1 MRKRPRARGSLRL
14 TALAAALAAAVV
26 LPPPASAAAD
36 AGAAG
41 PPLET
46 PVAELA
52 AVLSC
57 SPDLQDAAKTPVLLV
72 PGTAEA
78 SEYVYSWG
86 YRKALREEG
95 RPVCVIEALPG
106 QGVGDIQ
113 TTAEYAVHAIRQM
126 NDVAGRKVS
135 VIGHS
140 QGGLLAAWALRFWPD
155 LPARVDDVVSLASP
169 YRGSGFADVTCAVGV
184 CPAFARQFR
193 PSAAWVG
200 ALTREPFPEG
210 PELTS
215 IGSRTDELIWPAPA
229 ATAYPGEVNVMVQ
242 DVCPLRAPGHMTLLA
257 DATAYAL
264 VRDALANPGAAD
276 ADRVGTSSC
285 GKAVFDAVDVPGMTR
300 LLGLAGGL
308 AEAVLTAPYTT
319 SEPPLRPYARE

>member
-1 MRKRPRARGSLRL
+1 MTTRVSIRL
-14 TALAAALAAAVV
+14 IALISVLIAATVVFPLPAAAAAKAT
-26 LPPPASAAAD
+26 D
-36 AGAAG
+36 GG

-46 PVAELA
+46 PVSELQA
-52 AVLSC
+52 ALSC
-57 SPDLQDAAKTPVLLV
+57 SADLEDAAKTPVLLI

-78 SEYVYSWG
+78 SDHIYRWG
-86 YRKALREEG
+86 YQKALREQG
-95 RPVCVIEALPG
+95 RPVCVIKALPG
-106 QGVGDIQ
+106 QGVGDMQ
-113 TTAEYAVHAIRQM
+113 STVEYAVYAIRQM
-126 NDVAGRKVS
+126 NDVSDRQVS

-169 YRGSGFADVTCAVGV
+169 YSGSGFADVTCAAGM
-184 CPAFARQFR
+184 CPAFAWQFR
-193 PSAAWVG
+193 PGAAWVD
-200 ALTREPFPEG
+200 ALTRAPFPEG
-210 PELTS
+210 PALTS

-229 ATAYPGEVNVMVQ
+229 ATAYSGEVNVMVQ

-264 VRDALANPGAAD
+264 VQDALANPGAAD
-276 ADRVGTSSC
+276 ADRVGSTSC
-285 GKAVFDAVDVPGMTR
+285 DQLVFDAVDVPGMTR

-319 SEPPLRPYARE
+319 SEPPLRAYARE

>member
-1 MRKRPRARGSLRL
+1 M
-14 TALAAALAAAVV
+14 AALAAAVV
-26 LPPPASAAAD
+26 LFPPPASAAAGT
-36 AGAAG
+36 AGAG

-46 PVAELA
+46 PVPELA
-52 AVLSC
+52 AAVRC
-57 SPDLQDAAKTPVLLV
+57 SPDLQDAATTPVLLV

-78 SEYVYSWG
+78 SEHVYSWG
-86 YRKALREEG
+86 YQKALREEG
-95 RPVCVIEALPG
+95 RPVCVLDALPG

-113 TTAEYAVHAIRQM
+113 TTAEYAVHAIRHM
-126 NDVAGRKVS
+126 NDIAGRKVS

-169 YRGSGFADVTCAVGV
+169 YRGSGFADVTCAAGV
-184 CPAFARQFR
+184 CPAFAWQFR

-242 DVCPLRAPGHMTLLA
+242 EVCPLRAPGHMTLLA

-264 VRDALANPGAAD
+264 AQDALANPGAAD
-276 ADRVGTSSC
+276 PDRVGSSSC
-285 GKAVFDAVDVPGMTR
+285 GEVVFDAVDVAGMTR

-319 SEPPLRPYARE
+319 AEPPLRAYARE

>member
-1 MRKRPRARGSLRL
+1 MSAQWTTRVSLRL
-14 TALAAALAAAVV
+14 AALISALAAVV
-26 LPPPASAAAD
+26 VFPLPASAAAD
-36 AGAAG
+36 AG
-41 PPLET
+41 PPLQT
-46 PVAELA
+46 PVSELRA
-52 AVLSC
+52 ALSC
-57 SPDLQDAAKTPVLLV
+57 PADLEDAAKTPVLLI

-78 SEYVYSWG
+78 PEHVYSWG
-86 YRKALREEG
+86 YQKALREEG
-95 RPVCVIEALPG
+95 RPVCVIKALPG

-113 TTAEYAVHAIRQM
+113 TTAEYAVYAIRQM

-169 YRGSGFADVTCAVGV
+169 YSGSGFADVTCAVGV
-184 CPAFARQFR
+184 CPAFAWQFR
-193 PSAAWVG
+193 PGAAWVD
-200 ALTREPFPEG
+200 ALTRAPLPEG
-210 PELTS
+210 PALTS

-242 DVCPLRAPGHMTLLA
+242 EVCPLRAPGHMTLLA

-264 VRDALANPGAAD
+264 VQDALTNPGAAD
-276 ADRVGTSSC
+276 ADRVGRSSC
-285 GKAVFDAVDVPGMTR
+285 GQVVFDGVDVPGMTR

-319 SEPPLRPYARE
+319 SEPPLRAYARG